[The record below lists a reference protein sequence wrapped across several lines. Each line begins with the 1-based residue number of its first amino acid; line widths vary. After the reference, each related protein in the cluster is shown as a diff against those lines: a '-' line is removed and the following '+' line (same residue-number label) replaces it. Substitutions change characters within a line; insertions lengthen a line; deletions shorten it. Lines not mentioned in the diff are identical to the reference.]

1 MPPSPDELA
10 RSAAGRVVARPG
22 AARARWAFAD
32 LPTADGHGATA
43 AFAASLRLADSEGD
57 RRVFAEQFLSGRD
70 VATAADVRDHLAA
83 ALRAAAESTSAG
95 LTAEAFLTDAGRAA
109 LRDALATAARAAA
122 FAVGVEVLAPL
133 DVETDSPGLRRAREQ
148 ARADADR
155 SARLRRAADTAAEFR
170 ALRENAPDLDPGAL
184 LERLDPAD
192 RPAVYA
198 AAAGESAAKS
208 AGGMVYIV
216 SGNLLLQINPADA
229 AAPPRLIDLPPALG
243 PARSVRPDGTGKLL
257 IGGRNGV
264 AWLDPADPAA
274 AVLYAMPDAASDLG
288 FNAAVRAGELLWA
301 THSALGL
308 IAWQIDRP
316 ADPPQQWT
324 GPDDAPPPRLAAPLA
339 GRDAPDPRPASGPA
353 KWLIARRNVDGRLDQ
368 SALAAASGGRLFVL
382 GGDRSLQPIPLPD
395 ADDGDPIIDLIPDRA
410 GNLAVVRR
418 DGGLLLLDRGLTVT
432 ARRRHP
438 GPLAAACGL
447 PWAGSTRLL
456 LATETGGLEAV
467 GLHDSLVTAYP
478 SPHRGLRAL
487 AADART
493 VAAVS
498 PDRQRLLL
506 WPAADGRAPAR
517 EIHVASL
524 TRHRAAD
531 VAVG

>member
-57 RRVFAEQFLSGRD
+57 RRVFAEQFLADREI
-70 VATAADVRDHLAA
+70 ATAADVRDHLAA
-83 ALRAAAESTSAG
+83 ALRAAAEPVAAG

-133 DVETDSPGLRRAREQ
+133 DVETDSPGLRRSRED
-148 ARADADR
+148 ARADAER

-198 AAAGESAAKS
+198 AAAGESTDS
-208 AGGMVYIV
+208 AGLVYAV
-216 SGNLLLQINPADA
+216 SGSLLLQLDPADPDA
-229 AAPPRLIDLPPALG
+229 APRLIDLPPALG
-243 PARSVRPDGTGKLL
+243 PARSVRPDGTGRLL

-274 AVLYAMPDAASDLG
+274 AVLYAMPNAGSDLG
-288 FNAAVRAGELLWA
+288 FNAAVHAGDFLWA

-308 IAWQIDRP
+308 VAWRIDQP
-316 ADPPQQWT
+316 ANPPQQRT
-324 GPDDAPPPRLAAPLA
+324 APHDATPPRLAAPLA
-339 GRDAPDPRPASGPA
+339 GRDLRAPRPAGGAA
-353 KWLIARRNVDGRLDQ
+353 KWIIARRDVDGRLDQ
-368 SALAAASGGRLFVL
+368 SALAAASGEGLFAL
-382 GGDRSLQPIPLPD
+382 GPDRSLLPIPLPD
-395 ADDGDPIIDLIPDRA
+395 ADDGDPIIGLIPDRA
-410 GNLAVVRR
+410 GNLAVARR
-418 DGGLLLLDRGLTVT
+418 DGGLLLLDRDLNVA
-432 ARRRHP
+432 ARRHHP

-467 GLHDSLVTAYP
+467 GLHDSLVTAYH

-506 WPAADGRAPAR
+506 WPAAGGRATAR